1 MNLFKELFGNMENLL
16 NVFLTFDYSKLLL
29 SFLFISVMY
38 LIHFA
43 FVTFK
48 YKRILEKTFI
58 EIKKIN
64 IEATL
69 VNKRK
74 HWLRVYFIIFLFV
87 SFLVIS
93 KDNLNLVLPLLSAL
107 AVISILSL
115 KEQLNNIFLGIL
127 FKSTISTT
135 IYEGMMFYFRDKPN
149 EVCKICKVNLF
160 KTIYKNDRTGRLHSI
175 ENKFLNESNILHK
188 VLRNLDYVEY
198 KYIIKSDYDI
208 EKYIEIN
215 KVLLE
220 KYILSINEDYNKDLK
235 ENIFDLKFKFNSAPY
250 LKPFYMINLEYKN
263 KDEIQILIE
272 LTTYDYD
279 YDNYL
284 EDYLKYKPKI

>member
-29 SFLFISVMY
+29 SFLFISVIY

-115 KEQLNNIFLGIL
+115 KEQLNNIFLGVL

-188 VLRNLDYVEY
+188 VLRSLDYVEY

-215 KVLLE
+215 KMLLE

-250 LKPFYMINLEYKN
+250 LKPFYTINLEYKN

-272 LTTYDYD
+272 LTTYNYD